1 MTAILTTAIASGG
14 TVLSAVVA
22 ATAGY
27 LGARSGAKA
36 GLESGRADRMWDNR
50 VSVYEELAEWVRVRR
65 EVNDRR
71 CPACLRGETV
81 QLDPRVVQV
90 AQEGFPRTG
99 QLEIW
104 ASPEVRK
111 LHYDFTWWNDWAYMS
126 ILALQDP
133 DGEGRHIVASLD
145 NLRDTY
151 DDAIKT
157 GDQLIKRIRA
167 ELSGDVRG

>member
-1 MTAILTTAIASGG
+1 MTASLTTAIASGG
-14 TVLSAVVA
+14 TVLGAVVA

-27 LGARSGAKA
+27 LGARRGAKA
-36 GLESGRADRMWDNR
+36 GLESGRAERMWDNR
-50 VSVYEELAEWVRVRR
+50 VSLYEELAAWVRERR

-81 QLDPRVVQV
+81 QLEPGV

-104 ASPEVRK
+104 ASSEIRK
-111 LHYDFTWWNDWAYMS
+111 LHYEFTWWNDWVYLN

-133 DGEGRHIVASLD
+133 DGEGRNIVASRD
-145 NLRDTY
+145 NLDEVY
-151 DDAIKT
+151 KDVIET
-157 GDQLIKRIRA
+157 GDQLIERIRA
-167 ELSGDVRG
+167 ELSGHVR